1 MQAYAGGPLAP
12 KMGNALVN
20 AGVKLSCAYGA
31 TEFGINTYFIRN
43 SVDQKLWEWV
53 RFAPIS
59 KIRWAPQDDDT
70 YECQVLVRLRVNL

>member
-1 MQAYAGGPLAP
+1 
-12 KMGNALVN
+12 VN

-59 KIRWAPQDDDT
+59 KIRWVPQDDDT
-70 YECQVLVRLRVNL
+70 YECQVLVRLRVDL